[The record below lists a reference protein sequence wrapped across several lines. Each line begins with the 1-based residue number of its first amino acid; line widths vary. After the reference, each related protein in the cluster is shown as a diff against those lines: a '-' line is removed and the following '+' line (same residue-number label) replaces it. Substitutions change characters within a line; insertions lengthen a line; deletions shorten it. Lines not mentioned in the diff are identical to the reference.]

1 MKTRTTLRRN
11 GWLAATLL
19 AVGGLG
25 AAAALLPTNFWSA
38 SGPSLPEGIRR
49 APVVRANLDVSLSA
63 IGEVDSAENTLIE
76 CDLEEVSERSA
87 GGQRISTSGRSMILE
102 LVPEGTMVEQGDVLC
117 EIDGSEY
124 EEMIRQK
131 LIENEQARSEL
142 QEAELD
148 LQTAEIALTEFLE
161 GTRVQ
166 TIQEYEGQI
175 ALAEANYSRQKD
187 RVDWAEQMLPLGYIS
202 SARYEQERQLLL
214 STRIDRDRAVDTLAS
229 YERYT
234 VPKLTQTLQTEV
246 DQRLSTA
253 TYMRRRLKR
262 KEDQLASY
270 EQQLAN
276 CTVRAPHG
284 GRVIFATD
292 DDDPPLA
299 VGVLVHEHMDL
310 FQLPNLDKMEVVVP
324 LNETVVDRVAA
335 GMPAEVR
342 VVAFPDRILE
352 GEVVEVE
359 QLPMTTRIS
368 WIKDDVKQYRA
379 IIEIESTPGL
389 LPKMEAEVEIL
400 AARRSD
406 ALVVPTEAVAFD
418 ETTPYCYVAHDGRLE
433 WRAVEVEPGSVNM
446 LRVTSGLAEGEE
458 VVLNPMDLDLA
469 GIAVD
474 RPKGPV
480 VTNDADLAGN
490 ARVAAASPLLQ

>member
-1 MKTRTTLRRN
+1 MKTRTTAKRY
-11 GWLAATLL
+11 GWLAAALL

-25 AAAALLPTNFWSA
+25 ASAVLLPADVWST
-38 SGPSLPEGIRR
+38 SGPTLPEGIRR

-87 GGQRISTSGRSMILE
+87 GGQRISTSGRSMIIE
-102 LVPEGTMVEQGDVLC
+102 LIREGSIVAEGDILC

-161 GTRVQ
+161 GLRVQ

-175 ALAEANYSRQKD
+175 ALAEASFNRQKD
-187 RVDWAEQMLPLGYIS
+187 RVEWAERMLPLGYIS

-234 VPKLTQTLQTEV
+234 VPKLAQTFQTDV
-246 DQRLSTA
+246 DQKLSTA

-270 EQQLAN
+270 RRQLAN
-276 CTVRAPHG
+276 CIVRAPHG

-342 VVAFPDRILE
+342 VVAFPDRVLK
-352 GEVVEVE
+352 GKVVEVE

-379 IIEIESTPGL
+379 VIEVESTPGL

-400 AARRSD
+400 ADRRPD
-406 ALVVPTEAVAFD
+406 ALVVPTEAIAFD
-418 ETTPYCYVAHDGRLE
+418 QTTPYCYVAHRGRLE
-433 WRAVEVEPGSVNM
+433 RRLVEVEPGTITM

-474 RPKGPV
+474 QPDGPV
-480 VTNDADLAGN
+480 VTNDAELAGN
-490 ARVAAASPLLQ
+490 ARVAAASSLLQ